1 MSLIFETISTNEVI
15 YNFENRLLTSARVSM
30 WWCLGL
36 GVTSVAAR
44 LPGAV
49 MELNKSIASGNAASD
64 QENGKGI
71 PMHNSLF
78 N

>member
-15 YNFENRLLTSARVSM
+15 YNFENRLLTSTRKSM
-30 WWCLGL
+30 WWRLGL
-36 GVTSVAAR
+36 GVTSVEAR

-64 QENGKGI
+64 QANGKGI
-71 PMHNSLF
+71 PMHNSLY